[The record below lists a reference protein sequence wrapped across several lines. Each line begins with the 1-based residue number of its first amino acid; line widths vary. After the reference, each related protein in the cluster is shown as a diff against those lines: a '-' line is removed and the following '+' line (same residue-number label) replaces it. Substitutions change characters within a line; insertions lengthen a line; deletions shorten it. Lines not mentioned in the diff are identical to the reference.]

1 MQNKFCI
8 APFVTLATTA
18 NGRTRLCCQADENWD
33 FTINDKTVD
42 EVFNSDYHKQA
53 RQDILDGKW
62 AKQCHRCKSLEEKG
76 ISSRRS
82 LENDRFKHLDWEKL
96 VTEPKIHSLDLRF
109 GNQCNLACVMCGPRN
124 SVLWYED
131 YEKIDHLA
139 EFGRD
144 DIGLLWGVKGSIIDD
159 LDNYLNDVEIIYF
172 SGGEPLLNKKY
183 FQLLQL
189 LIDKGLNKQIK
200 IVQDTNGTLLTQD
213 VVDTLQKFKHAQLNF
228 SIDGVGEVVEYIRYP
243 IKYETILEKLDLLK
257 DSNLFVCLQP
267 ALGAHNLIQWGE
279 IINLQK
285 EFNFPQI
292 NISISHW
299 PEFMQFQHM
308 TDKTKQKIIDNFSNT
323 KHNRMRNIVKS
334 LKLDGSK
341 PTALI
346 KYFEQIDELRNLNH
360 KPLFPWLYE

>member
-243 IKYETILEKLDLLK
+243 IKYETILEKFDLLK

>member
-1 MQNKFCI
+1 MHDNFCI
-8 APFVTLATTA
+8 APFVTLATTTD
-18 NGRTRLCCQADENWD
+18 GRTRLCCQADENWD
-33 FTINDKTVD
+33 FIINDKTVD

-53 RQDILDGKW
+53 RQDILSGKW
-62 AKQCHRCKSLEEKG
+62 AKPCWRCKSVEEKG
-76 ISSRRS
+76 INSRRDM
-82 LENDRFKHLDWEKL
+82 ENKRFEHLDWEKL
-96 VTEPKIHSLDLRF
+96 IKEPKIHSLDIRY
-109 GNQCNLACVMCGPRN
+109 GNQCNLACVMCSPKN
-124 SVLWYED
+124 SVTWYED
-131 YEKIDHLA
+131 YEGIEHLA
-139 EFGRD
+139 EFNKND
-144 DIGLLWGVKGSIIDD
+144 GLLWAIKGSLLNDIH
-159 LDNYLNDVEIIYF
+159 NYLDDVELIYF

-213 VVDTLQKFKHAQLNF
+213 VIDTLRQFKHAELNF

-243 IKYETILEKLDLLK
+243 IKYETILEKFNLLK
-257 DSNLFVCLQP
+257 DSGLFVCLQP

-279 IINLQK
+279 ILNLQK
-285 EFNFPQI
+285 EYNFPQI

-299 PEFMQFQHM
+299 PEFMQFQYI
-308 TDKTKQKIIDNFSNT
+308 TDKTKQKIIDNYSNT

-360 KPLFPWLYE
+360 RPIFPWLYE